1 MIVNVI
7 GGGLAGSEAAL
18 QIAKRGIRVNL
29 YEMRPHKLTEAHRSG
44 LFGEIVCSNSFGSM
58 NLENGRGLLK
68 YEARS
73 LGSVLLK
80 VAEECKVPA
89 GKALAV
95 DRECFAQTVTNLIE
109 KNPLINVIR
118 EEVKKIPDGIT
129 VIATGPLT
137 SKNFLEYLKEFLGIK
152 DLYFYDAL
160 SPVVTFESLDLKKLF
175 FGGRYDQ
182 PADYLNAPFT
192 REEYENFYSA
202 LITAERHLPHDFD
215 KKFFEACLP
224 IEEIALRGKDALRF
238 GPLRPKGFAE
248 NYYAVAQLR
257 KENLEGTLYELV
269 GFQTALKYS
278 EQKRVFRLIPGLE
291 NAEFVRFGS
300 IHKNAYIK
308 SSTLLNEFL
317 QLKSR
322 PNVFFAGQISGVEG
336 YVEAISTGLFT
347 GINVVRLSTGL
358 YPIKMPEETM
368 LGSLIHFIIKNP
380 LETPQPMRAN
390 FGIIPEQFF
399 KIKKAL
405 RKKEFINA
413 SERAINEFKTR
424 AGIKPD

>member
-1 MIVNVI
+1 MIVNVV

-18 QIAKRGIRVNL
+18 QIAKIGIKVNL
-29 YEMRPHKLTEAHRSG
+29 YEMRPFKLTEAHKSG
-44 LFGEIVCSNSFGSM
+44 LFGEIVCSNSFGSV

-68 YEARS
+68 SEAKA
-73 LGSVLLK
+73 LGSILLE
-80 VAEECKVPA
+80 VAEICKVPA

-95 DRECFAQTVTNLIE
+95 DRECFARKVTNLIE
-109 KNPLINVIR
+109 ENPFINVIR
-118 EEVKKIPDGIT
+118 EEVTEIPEGIT
-129 VIATGPLT
+129 IIATGPLT
-137 SKNFLEYLKEFLGIK
+137 SESFLKYLKDFLEIK

-160 SPVVTFESLDLKKLF
+160 SPVVTFESLNLERLF

-192 REEYENFYSA
+192 KEEYENFYNA

-224 IEEIALRGKDALRF
+224 VEEIALRGKDALRF
-238 GPLRPKGFAE
+238 GPLRPRGFSE
-248 NYYAVAQLR
+248 NYYAVVQLR
-257 KENLEGTLYELV
+257 KENIEGTLYELV

-291 NAEFVRFGS
+291 KAEFVRFGS

-317 QLKSR
+317 QFRSR
-322 PNVFFAGQISGVEG
+322 PEIFFAGQISGVEG

-347 GINVVRLSTGL
+347 GINAARLFEGL
-358 YPIKMPEETM
+358 NLVKMPDETM
-368 LGSLIHFIIKNP
+368 LGSLIRFVVKNP

-413 SERAINEFKTR
+413 SKRAISEFKIR
-424 AGIKPD
+424 AGIKSD

>member
-1 MIVNVI
+1 MTVNVI

-18 QIAKRGIRVNL
+18 QIARSGIKVNL
-29 YEMRPHKLTEAHRSG
+29 YEMRPYKLTEAHKSG
-44 LFGEIVCSNSFGSM
+44 LFGEIVCSNSFGSV

-68 YEARS
+68 NEAKA
-73 LGSVLLK
+73 LGSILLE
-80 VAEECKVPA
+80 VAEICRVPA

-95 DRECFAQTVTNLIE
+95 DRDCFAQKVTNLIKE
-109 KNPLINVIR
+109 NPFINVIR
-118 EEVKKIPDGIT
+118 EEVTEIPEGIT
-129 VIATGPLT
+129 IIATGPLT
-137 SKNFLEYLKEFLGIK
+137 SEGLLNYLKDSLGIK

-160 SPVVTFESLDLKKLF
+160 SPVVTFESLNLEKLF

-192 REEYENFYSA
+192 KEEYENFYKA

-224 IEEIALRGKDALRF
+224 VEEIALRGRDALRF
-238 GPLRPKGFAE
+238 GPLRPKGFSKS
-248 NYYAVAQLR
+248 YYAVVQLR
-257 KENLEGTLYELV
+257 KENIEGTLYELV

-291 NAEFVRFGS
+291 KAEFVRFGS

-308 SSTLLNEFL
+308 SSALLNEFL

-322 PNVFFAGQISGVEG
+322 PEIFFAGQISGVEG

-347 GINVVRLSTGL
+347 GINAARLFKGL
-358 YPIKMPEETM
+358 NPVKMPDETM
-368 LGSLIHFIIKNP
+368 LGSLIRFIVRNS

-390 FGIIPEQFF
+390 FGIIPERFF
-399 KIKKAL
+399 KVKKAL
-405 RKKEFINA
+405 RKKEFVKA
-413 SERAINEFKTR
+413 SERAIDEFKTR
-424 AGIKPD
+424 ARITPD

>member
-1 MIVNVI
+1 MTVNVI

-18 QIAKRGIRVNL
+18 QIAIRGIKVNL
-29 YEMRPHKLTEAHRSG
+29 YEMRPYKLTEAHKSG
-44 LFGEIVCSNSFGSM
+44 LFGEIVCSNSFGSV

-68 YEARS
+68 SEAKA
-73 LGSVLLK
+73 LGSILLK
-80 VAEECKVPA
+80 VAESCKVPA

-95 DRECFAQTVTNLIE
+95 DRECFAKKVTNLIE
-109 KNPLINVIR
+109 ENPFINVIR
-118 EEVKKIPDGIT
+118 EEVTGIPEGIT

-137 SKNFLEYLKEFLGIK
+137 SESLLKYLRDSLGIK

-160 SPVVTFESLDLKKLF
+160 SPVVTFESLNLEKLF

-192 REEYENFYSA
+192 KEEYEDFYNA
-202 LITAERHLPHDFD
+202 LITAKRHLPHDFD

-224 IEEIALRGKDALRF
+224 VEEIALRGSDALRF
-238 GPLRPKGFAE
+238 GPLRPKGFSE
-248 NYYAVAQLR
+248 NYYAVVQLR
-257 KENLEGTLYELV
+257 KENIEGTLYELV

-291 NAEFVRFGS
+291 KAEFVRFGS

-317 QLKSR
+317 QFRSR
-322 PNVFFAGQISGVEG
+322 PEIFFAGQISGVEG

-347 GINVVRLSTGL
+347 GINAARLFKGL
-358 YPIKMPEETM
+358 NPIKVPDETM
-368 LGSLIHFIIKNP
+368 LGSLIRFVVKNP

-413 SERAINEFKTR
+413 SERAISEFKTR
-424 AGIKPD
+424 AGIKSD